1 MRLGE
6 GWLRLLSDRRTPHA
20 ARQRGVGFP
29 HSRGVGEMATRKSSF
44 RLSAKDLIAIAG
56 DLGSQARVFN
66 DHEVRQ
72 LLRAAVERAGTQVAF
87 AKRHGLDRTHLNQV
101 LKGKSRVSG
110 SVLKCLGLR
119 NAYTLDQAANLG
131 RTTEARSLV
140 PALEQFNA

>member
-1 MRLGE
+1 
-6 GWLRLLSDRRTPHA
+6 
-20 ARQRGVGFP
+20 
-29 HSRGVGEMATRKSSF
+29 MATRKSSL

-66 DHEVRQ
+66 DPEIRQ
-72 LLRAAVERAGTQVAF
+72 LLRTQVAF

-119 NAYTLDQAANLG
+119 KAYTLDQAGNPG
-131 RTTEARSLV
+131 RTREAHSLA

>member
-1 MRLGE
+1 
-6 GWLRLLSDRRTPHA
+6 
-20 ARQRGVGFP
+20 
-29 HSRGVGEMATRKSSF
+29 MATRKSSL

-101 LKGKSRVSG
+101 LKGKSRVSR

-119 NAYTLDQAANLG
+119 KAYTLDQAANLG
-131 RTTEARSLV
+131 RTTEARSLA
-140 PALEQFNA
+140 PALAEFNA